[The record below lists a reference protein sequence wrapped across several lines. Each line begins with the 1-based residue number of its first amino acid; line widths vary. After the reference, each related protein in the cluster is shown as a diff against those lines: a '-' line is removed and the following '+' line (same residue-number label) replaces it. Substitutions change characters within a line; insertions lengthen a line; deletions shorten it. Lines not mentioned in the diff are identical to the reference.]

1 MGIQMPGL
9 HFIPLEQNLLRLEPG
24 ICAFKISL
32 GDCEE
37 GIGAIV
43 LGHWVAPKV
52 AWMLLLFNLHHK
64 QTQI

>member
-43 LGHWVAPKV
+43 LGH
-52 AWMLLLFNLHHK
+52 
-64 QTQI
+64 